1 MFKVLI
7 SDVMS
12 NVTQKIFEKQEIS
25 VDVKTGLPEEEI
37 IKIIPEYDGMV
48 VRSAT
53 KVTKNIILAGKKL
66 KVIGRAGAGVDN
78 IDVSTAKENNMIVM
92 NTPGGNANATAEHA
106 FALVMSVFRKIPF
119 ANETTHKGQWEK
131 KNIKGTELSKK
142 TLGIVGFGN
151 VGVRLSNLVKGF
163 DMKILVNSKSL
174 ESRKKD
180 YPHVNNVSFDEL
192 ISKSDII
199 SFHCKSAADGKP
211 LITKEHYKKMKPTAY
226 IINAARGNIIDEKD
240 LNDALN
246 ENLIAGAA
254 VDVFSKEPAKENILF
269 NNQKV
274 ILTPHIAASTTEA
287 SIVVAEMVANQISD
301 FLLNGLKKI
310 QYNFLK

>member
-1 MFKVLI
+1 MPKVLI
-7 SDVMS
+7 SDSMS
-12 NVTQKIFEKQEIS
+12 NVAQKIFEKNKIS
-25 VDVKTGLPEEEI
+25 VDVKTGLSEEEI

-53 KVTKNIILAGKKL
+53 KVTKNIILAAKKL

-78 IDVSTAKENNMIVM
+78 IDVPVAKENKMIVV

-106 FALVMSVFRKIPF
+106 FALIMSVLRKVPF
-119 ANETTHKGQWEK
+119 ANETTHKAQWEK

-163 DMKILVNSKSL
+163 DMEILVNSKSL
-174 ESRKKD
+174 ESRKNE
-180 YPHVNNVSFDEL
+180 YPHVKNVSFDDL

-199 SFHCKSAADGKP
+199 SFHCKAAPDGKP
-211 LITKEHYKKMKPTAY
+211 LITKEHYKKMKPTSY
-226 IINAARGNIIDEKD
+226 IINAARGNIVDEKD

-254 VDVFSKEPAKENILF
+254 IDVFSKEPAKENILF
-269 NNQKV
+269 NNSKA

-301 FLLNGLKKI
+301 FLLKGVKI
-310 QYNFLK
+310 NTV

>member
-1 MFKVLI
+1 MPKVLI
-7 SDVMS
+7 SDSMS
-12 NVTQKIFEKQEIS
+12 NIAQKIFEKNNIQF
-25 VDVKTGLPEEEI
+25 DVKTGLSEEEI

-53 KVTKNIILAGKKL
+53 KVTKNIMSAAKKL

-78 IDVSTAKENNMIVM
+78 IDVPTAKKSNMIVM
-92 NTPGGNANATAEHA
+92 NTPGGNSNATAEHA
-106 FALVMSVFRKIPF
+106 FALIMSVLRKIPF
-119 ANETTHKGQWEK
+119 ANQTTHKAQWEK

-151 VGVRLSNLVKGF
+151 VGVRLSYLVKGF
-163 DMKILVNSKSL
+163 NMEILVSSKSL

-180 YPHVNNVSFDEL
+180 YPHVKNVSFDEL

-199 SFHCKSAADGKP
+199 SFHCKAAADGKP
-211 LITKEHYKKMKPTAY
+211 MITKEHYKKIKPTAY
-226 IINAARGNIIDEKD
+226 IINAARGNIVDEKD
-240 LNDALN
+240 LNEALN

-269 NNQKV
+269 NNPKV

-287 SIVVAEMVANQISD
+287 SIVVAEMAANQISD
-301 FLLNGLKKI
+301 FLLKGTKI
-310 QYNFLK
+310 NTV

>member
-1 MFKVLI
+1 MPKVLI
-7 SDVMS
+7 SDSMS
-12 NVTQKIFEKQEIS
+12 SIAQKILEKNNIS
-25 VDVKTGLPEEEI
+25 VDVKTGLSEEEI

-53 KVTKNIILAGKKL
+53 KVTKNIILAAKNL

-78 IDVSTAKENNMIVM
+78 IDVPVAKENKMLVM

-106 FALVMSVFRKIPF
+106 FALIMSVLRKIPF

-131 KNIKGTELSKK
+131 KNIKGNELSKK

-163 DMKILVNSKSL
+163 NVKVLVNSKSL
-174 ESRKKD
+174 ESRIKD
-180 YPHVNNVSFDEL
+180 YPHVENVSFEDL
-192 ISKSDII
+192 ISRSDII
-199 SFHCKSAADGKP
+199 SFHCKAATDGKP
-211 LITKEHYKKMKPTAY
+211 LINKEHYKKMKQSTY
-226 IINAARGNIIDEKD
+226 IINAARGNIVDEND
-240 LNDALN
+240 LNNALN

-254 VDVFSKEPAKENILF
+254 LDVFSKEPAKENILF
-269 NNQKV
+269 KNPKV
-274 ILTPHIAASTTEA
+274 ILTPHIAASTSEA

-301 FLLNGLKKI
+301 FLLNGKI
-310 QYNFLK
+310 KNTV

>member
-1 MFKVLI
+1 MSKVLI
-7 SDVMS
+7 SDSMS
-12 NVTQKIFEKQEIS
+12 NVAQKIFEKNSIS
-25 VDVKTGLPEEEI
+25 VDVKTSLSEEEI

-53 KVTKNIILAGKKL
+53 KVTKNIILAAKKL

-78 IDVSTAKENNMIVM
+78 IDVPTAKENKMIVM
-92 NTPGGNANATAEHA
+92 NTPGGNANATAEHT
-106 FALVMSVFRKIPF
+106 FALIMSLLRKVPF

-151 VGVRLSNLVKGF
+151 VGTRLSNLVKGF
-163 DMKILVNSKSL
+163 DMNILVNSKSL
-174 ESRKKD
+174 ESRKKN
-180 YPHVNNVSFDEL
+180 YPHVKNATFEEL
-192 ISKSDII
+192 ISNSDII
-199 SFHCKSAADGKP
+199 SFHCKATKDGKP

-226 IINAARGNIIDEKD
+226 IINASRGNIVDEKD

-254 VDVFSKEPAKENILF
+254 LDVYSKEPAKENILF
-269 NNQKV
+269 KNSKV

-287 SIVVAEMVANQISD
+287 SIVVAEMVANQISN
-301 FLLNGLKKI
+301 FLLKGTKI
-310 QYNFLK
+310 NTV

>member
-1 MFKVLI
+1 
-7 SDVMS
+7 MS
-12 NVTQKIFEKQEIS
+12 NIAQKIFEKNNIS
-25 VDVKTGLPEEEI
+25 VDVKTGLSEEEI

-53 KVTKNIILAGKKL
+53 KVTKNIISAAKNL

-78 IDVSTAKENNMIVM
+78 IDVIAAKEKNMIVM

-106 FALVMSVFRKIPF
+106 FALIMSVLRKTPY

-151 VGVRLSNLVKGF
+151 VGVRLSQLVKGF
-163 DMKILVNSKSL
+163 DVKILVNSKSL
-174 ESRKKD
+174 ASRKKD
-180 YPHVNNVSFDEL
+180 FPHVNDVSFDDL
-192 ISKSDII
+192 ISNSDII
-199 SFHCKSAADGKP
+199 SFHCKAAADGKP
-211 LITKEHYKKMKPTAY
+211 LLTKEHYKKMKPTTY
-226 IINAARGNIIDEKD
+226 IINAARGNIVDEKD

-254 VDVFSKEPAKENILF
+254 LDVFSKEPAKENILF
-269 NNQKV
+269 NNPKA

-287 SIVVAEMVANQISD
+287 SIVVAEMVANQMTD
-301 FLLNGLKKI
+301 FLLNGVKK
-310 QYNFLK
+310 NTV

>member
-1 MFKVLI
+1 MPKVLI
-7 SDVMS
+7 SDSMS
-12 NVTQKIFEKQEIS
+12 DVAQKIFEKNKIS
-25 VDVKTGLPEEEI
+25 VDVKTGLSEEEI

-53 KVTKNIILAGKKL
+53 KVTKNIILAAKKL

-78 IDVSTAKENNMIVM
+78 IDVPVAKENNMIVV

-106 FALVMSVFRKIPF
+106 FALIMSVLRKIPF

-163 DMKILVNSKSL
+163 DMKVLVNSKSL
-174 ESRKKD
+174 ESRKND
-180 YPHVNNVSFDEL
+180 YPHVKNVSFEEL

-199 SFHCKSAADGKP
+199 SFHCKSASDGKP
-211 LITKEHYKKMKPTAY
+211 LINKKHYKKMKPTAY

-269 NNQKV
+269 NNPKV

-287 SIVVAEMVANQISD
+287 SIVVAEMAANQISD
-301 FLLNGLKKI
+301 YLLKGIKI
-310 QYNFLK
+310 NTV

>member
-1 MFKVLI
+1 MPKVLI
-7 SDVMS
+7 SDSISSVAQ
-12 NVTQKIFEKQEIS
+12 NIFEKKNIS
-25 VDVKTGLPEEEI
+25 VDVKTSLSEEEI

-53 KVTKNIILAGKKL
+53 KVTKNIILAAKNL

-78 IDVSTAKENNMIVM
+78 IDVTTAKEKNMIVM

-106 FALVMSVFRKIPF
+106 FALIMSLLRKIPF
-119 ANETTHKGQWEK
+119 ANDTTHKGQWEK

-151 VGVRLSNLVKGF
+151 VGVRLSYLVKGF
-163 DMKILVNSKSL
+163 EMKILVNSKSL

-180 YPHVNNVSFDEL
+180 FPHVNNVNFDEL
-192 ISKSDII
+192 ISNSDII
-199 SFHCKSAADGKP
+199 SFHCKEAVDGKP
-211 LITKEHYKKMKPTAY
+211 LITKEHYKKMKSTTY
-226 IINAARGNIIDEKD
+226 IINAARGNIVDEKD
-240 LNDALN
+240 LSDALN

-269 NNQKV
+269 NNPKV
-274 ILTPHIAASTTEA
+274 ILTPHLAASTTEA

-301 FLLNGLKKI
+301 FLLDGIKI
-310 QYNFLK
+310 NTV

>member
-1 MFKVLI
+1 MPKVLI
-7 SDVMS
+7 SDSMS
-12 NVTQKIFEKQEIS
+12 NIAQKIFEKNNIQF
-25 VDVKTGLPEEEI
+25 DVKTGLSEEEI

-53 KVTKNIILAGKKL
+53 KVTKNIISAAKKL

-78 IDVSTAKENNMIVM
+78 IDVSTAKKNNMIVM
-92 NTPGGNANATAEHA
+92 NTPGGNSNATAEHA
-106 FALVMSVFRKIPF
+106 FALIMSVLRKIPF
-119 ANETTHKGQWEK
+119 ANQTTHKAQWEK

-151 VGVRLSNLVKGF
+151 VGVRLSYLVKGF
-163 DMKILVNSKSL
+163 NMEILVSSKSL

-180 YPHVNNVSFDEL
+180 YPHVKNVSFDEL

-199 SFHCKSAADGKP
+199 SFHCKAAADGKP
-211 LITKEHYKKMKPTAY
+211 MITKEHYKKTKPTAY
-226 IINAARGNIIDEKD
+226 IINAARGNIVDEKD
-240 LNDALN
+240 LNEALN

-269 NNQKV
+269 NNPKV

-287 SIVVAEMVANQISD
+287 SIVVAEMAANQISN
-301 FLLNGLKKI
+301 FLLKGTKI
-310 QYNFLK
+310 NTV

>member
-1 MFKVLI
+1 MPKVLI
-7 SDVMS
+7 SDSISSVAQ
-12 NVTQKIFEKQEIS
+12 NIFEKKNIS
-25 VDVKTGLPEEEI
+25 VDVKTSLSEEEI

-53 KVTKNIILAGKKL
+53 KVTKNIILAAKNL

-78 IDVSTAKENNMIVM
+78 IDVTTAKEKNMIVM

-106 FALVMSVFRKIPF
+106 FALIMSLLRKIPF
-119 ANETTHKGQWEK
+119 ANDTTHKGQWEK

-151 VGVRLSNLVKGF
+151 VGVRLSYLVKGF

-180 YPHVNNVSFDEL
+180 FPHVNNVNFDEL
-192 ISKSDII
+192 ISNSDII
-199 SFHCKSAADGKP
+199 SFHCKEAVDGKP
-211 LITKEHYKKMKPTAY
+211 LITKEHYKKMKSTTY
-226 IINAARGNIIDEKD
+226 IINAARGNIVDEKD
-240 LNDALN
+240 LSDALN

-269 NNQKV
+269 NNPKV
-274 ILTPHIAASTTEA
+274 ILTPHLAASTTEA

-301 FLLNGLKKI
+301 FLLDGIKI
-310 QYNFLK
+310 NTV

>member
-1 MFKVLI
+1 
-7 SDVMS
+7 MS
-12 NVTQKIFEKQEIS
+12 NIAQNIFEKNNIQF
-25 VDVKTGLPEEEI
+25 DVKTGLSEEEI

-53 KVTKNIILAGKKL
+53 KVTKNIISAAKKL

-78 IDVSTAKENNMIVM
+78 IDVPTAKKNNMIVM
-92 NTPGGNANATAEHA
+92 NTPGGNSNATAEHA
-106 FALVMSVFRKIPF
+106 FALIMSVLRKIPF
-119 ANETTHKGQWEK
+119 ANQTTHKAQWEK

-151 VGVRLSNLVKGF
+151 VGVRLSYLVKGF
-163 DMKILVNSKSL
+163 NMEILVSSKSL

-180 YPHVNNVSFDEL
+180 YPHVKNVSFDEL

-199 SFHCKSAADGKP
+199 SFHCKTAADGKP
-211 LITKEHYKKMKPTAY
+211 MITKEHYKKIKPTAY
-226 IINAARGNIIDEKD
+226 IINAARGNIVDEKD
-240 LNDALN
+240 LNEALN

-269 NNQKV
+269 NNPKV

-287 SIVVAEMVANQISD
+287 SIVVAEMAANQISD
-301 FLLNGLKKI
+301 FLLKGTKI
-310 QYNFLK
+310 NTV

>member
-1 MFKVLI
+1 MPKVLI
-7 SDVMS
+7 SDLMS
-12 NVTQKIFEKQEIS
+12 DVAQKILEKNNIL
-25 VDVKTGLPEEEI
+25 VDVKTGLSEEEI
-37 IKIIPEYDGMV
+37 IKIIPDYDGMI

-53 KVTKNIILAGKKL
+53 KVTKNIISAAKNL
-66 KVIGRAGAGVDN
+66 KAIGRAGAGVDN
-78 IDVSTAKENNMIVM
+78 IDLTFAKEKNMIVM

-106 FALVMSVFRKIPF
+106 FALIMSVLRKIPF
-119 ANETTHKGQWEK
+119 ENDTTHKAQWEK

-142 TLGIVGFGN
+142 TLGIIGFGN

-163 DMKILVNSKSL
+163 DMEILVNSKSL

-180 YPHVNNVSFDEL
+180 YPHVKNVSFEEL

-199 SFHCKSAADGKP
+199 SFHCKSASDGKP
-211 LITKEHYKKMKPTAY
+211 LINKEHYKKMKPTAHL
-226 IINAARGNIIDEKD
+226 INAARGNIIDEKD

-269 NNQKV
+269 NNPKV

-301 FLLNGLKKI
+301 FLLNGVKK
-310 QYNFLK
+310 NTV

>member
-1 MFKVLI
+1 MPKILI
-7 SDVMS
+7 SDSMS
-12 NVTQKIFEKQEIS
+12 NVAQKIFEKNNIS
-25 VDVKTGLPEEEI
+25 VDVKTGLSEEEI

-53 KVTKNIILAGKKL
+53 KVTKNIISAAKNL

-78 IDVSTAKENNMIVM
+78 IDVIAAKEKNMIVM

-106 FALVMSVFRKIPF
+106 FALIMSVLRKTPY

-151 VGVRLSNLVKGF
+151 VGVRLSQLVKGF
-163 DMKILVNSKSL
+163 DVKILVNSKSL
-174 ESRKKD
+174 ASRKKD
-180 YPHVNNVSFDEL
+180 FPNVNDVSFDDL
-192 ISKSDII
+192 ISNSDII
-199 SFHCKSAADGKP
+199 SFHCKAAADGKP
-211 LITKEHYKKMKPTAY
+211 LLTKEHYKKMKPTTY
-226 IINAARGNIIDEKD
+226 IINAARGNIVDEKD

-254 VDVFSKEPAKENILF
+254 LDVFSKEPAKENILF
-269 NNQKV
+269 NNPKA

-287 SIVVAEMVANQISD
+287 SIVVAEMVANQMTD
-301 FLLNGLKKI
+301 FLLNGVKK
-310 QYNFLK
+310 NTV

>member
-1 MFKVLI
+1 MPKVLI
-7 SDVMS
+7 SDSMS
-12 NVTQKIFEKQEIS
+12 KVAQKIFEKNKI
-25 VDVKTGLPEEEI
+25 VADVKTGLSEEEI

-53 KVTKNIILAGKKL
+53 KVTKNIILAAKKL

-78 IDVSTAKENNMIVM
+78 IDVPTAKENKMIVM
-92 NTPGGNANATAEHA
+92 NTPGGNANATAEHT
-106 FALVMSVFRKIPF
+106 FALIMSLLRKVPF

-151 VGVRLSNLVKGF
+151 VGTRLSNLVKGF
-163 DMKILVNSKSL
+163 DMNILVNSKSL

-180 YPHVNNVSFDEL
+180 YPHVKNATFEEL
-192 ISKSDII
+192 ISNSDII
-199 SFHCKSAADGKP
+199 SFHCKATKDGKP
-211 LITKEHYKKMKPTAY
+211 LITKAHYKKMKPTAY
-226 IINAARGNIIDEKD
+226 IINASRGNIVDEKD

-254 VDVFSKEPAKENILF
+254 LDVYSKEPAKENILF
-269 NNQKV
+269 KNSKV

-287 SIVVAEMVANQISD
+287 SIVVAEMVANQISN
-301 FLLNGLKKI
+301 FLLKGTKI
-310 QYNFLK
+310 NTV

>member
-1 MFKVLI
+1 MPKVLI
-7 SDVMS
+7 SDSMS
-12 NVTQKIFEKQEIS
+12 SVAQKIFEKKNIS
-25 VDVKTGLPEEEI
+25 VDVKTSLSEEEI
-37 IKIIPEYDGMV
+37 IKIIPEYDAMV

-53 KVTKNIILAGKKL
+53 KVTKNIILAAKNL

-78 IDVSTAKENNMIVM
+78 IDVTTAKEKNMIVM

-106 FALVMSVFRKIPF
+106 FALIMSLLRKIPF
-119 ANETTHKGQWEK
+119 ANDTTHKGQWEK

-151 VGVRLSNLVKGF
+151 VGVRLSYLVKGF
-163 DMKILVNSKSL
+163 EMKILVNSKSL

-180 YPHVNNVSFDEL
+180 FPHVNNVNFDEL
-192 ISKSDII
+192 ISNSDII
-199 SFHCKSAADGKP
+199 SFHCKEAVDGKP
-211 LITKEHYKKMKPTAY
+211 LITKEHYKKMKSTTY
-226 IINAARGNIIDEKD
+226 IINAARGNIVDEKD
-240 LNDALN
+240 LSDALN

-269 NNQKV
+269 NNPKV
-274 ILTPHIAASTTEA
+274 ILTPHLAASTTEA

-301 FLLNGLKKI
+301 FLLGGVKI
-310 QYNFLK
+310 NTV

>member
-1 MFKVLI
+1 MPKVLI
-7 SDVMS
+7 SDSMS
-12 NVTQKIFEKQEIS
+12 NIAQKVFEKNDVQF
-25 VDVKTGLPEEEI
+25 DVKIGLSEEEI

-53 KVTKNIILAGKKL
+53 KVTKNIILAAKKL

-78 IDVSTAKENNMIVM
+78 IDVPTAKKNNMIVM
-92 NTPGGNANATAEHA
+92 NTPGGNSNATAEHA
-106 FALVMSVFRKIPF
+106 FALIMSVLRKIPF
-119 ANETTHKGQWEK
+119 ANETTHKAQWEK
-131 KNIKGTELSKK
+131 KNIKGTELSNK

-163 DMKILVNSKSL
+163 NMEILVSSKSL
-174 ESRKKD
+174 ESRKKN
-180 YPHVNNVSFDEL
+180 YPHVKNVSFDEL

-199 SFHCKSAADGKP
+199 SFHCKAAADGKP
-211 LITKEHYKKMKPTAY
+211 MITKEHYKKIKPTAY

-240 LNDALN
+240 LNEALN

-254 VDVFSKEPAKENILF
+254 VDVFSKEPAKENVLF
-269 NNQKV
+269 NNPKA

-301 FLLNGLKKI
+301 FLLKGTKI
-310 QYNFLK
+310 NTV

>member
-1 MFKVLI
+1 MPKVLI
-7 SDVMS
+7 SDSMS
-12 NVTQKIFEKQEIS
+12 NVAQKIFEKNNIS
-25 VDVKTGLPEEEI
+25 VDVKTGLSEEEI

-53 KVTKNIILAGKKL
+53 KVTKNIIEAAKNL

-78 IDVSTAKENNMIVM
+78 IDLPAAKEKNMIIM

-106 FALVMSVFRKIPF
+106 FALIMSVLRKIAY

-131 KNIKGTELSKK
+131 KNIKGTELTKK

-163 DMKILVNSKSL
+163 DMKILVNSNSL
-174 ESRKKD
+174 ESRKNE
-180 YPHVNNVSFDEL
+180 YPHVENTSFDDL
-192 ISKSDII
+192 IINSDII
-199 SFHCKSAADGKP
+199 SFHCKAAADGKP
-211 LITKEHYKKMKPTAY
+211 ILTKDHFKKMKPTTY
-226 IINAARGNIIDEKD
+226 IINAARGNIVDEND

-246 ENLIAGAA
+246 EGLIAGAA
-254 VDVFSKEPAKENILF
+254 IDVFSKEPAKENILF
-269 NNQKV
+269 NNPKA

-287 SIVVAEMVANQISD
+287 SIAVAEMVANQISD
-301 FLLNGLKKI
+301 FLLNGVKK
-310 QYNFLK
+310 NTV

>member
-1 MFKVLI
+1 MPKVLI
-7 SDVMS
+7 SDSMS
-12 NVTQKIFEKQEIS
+12 DIAQKIFEKNNIS
-25 VDVKTGLPEEEI
+25 VDVKTGLSEEEI
-37 IKIIPEYDGMV
+37 IKIIPDYDGMV

-53 KVTKNIILAGKKL
+53 KVTKNIILAAKKL
-66 KVIGRAGAGVDN
+66 KAIGRAGAGVDN
-78 IDVSTAKENNMIVM
+78 IEVSFAKEKNMIVM

-106 FALVMSVFRKIPF
+106 FALIMSVLRKIPF

-163 DMKILVNSKSL
+163 DMEVLVNSKSL
-174 ESRKKD
+174 ESRKND
-180 YPHVNNVSFDEL
+180 YPHVKNVSFEEL

-199 SFHCKSAADGKP
+199 SFHCKSATDGKP
-211 LITKEHYKKMKPTAY
+211 LLSKEHFKHIKTTAY
-226 IINAARGNIIDEKD
+226 IINAARGNIVDEKD

-246 ENLIAGAA
+246 ENLVAGAA
-254 VDVFSKEPAKENILF
+254 IDVFSKEPAKENILF
-269 NNQKV
+269 NNPKV

-287 SIVVAEMVANQISD
+287 SIVVAEMAANQVSD
-301 FLLNGLKKI
+301 FLLNGTKK
-310 QYNFLK
+310 NTV